1 MAERSAKLRLGVF
14 MAMGLFGLAGLAIL
28 FGGAPRLFDNRE
40 IYVVT
45 FGEAPGLA
53 PGTPVRK
60 SGVRIGEVTALDLD
74 QETGQVKATIR
85 VDKRYLPRQNEEA
98 TIFRGLLSGDT
109 SLDFIPKV
117 TADGQPV
124 TTRGDTY
131 PVNVEITGQTPI
143 NPNTLVRQA
152 SGVLP
157 SAQESMARILNS
169 VQRVEQAVPKVEQA
183 FIEIAGLAR
192 SSREFVPELRR
203 TNEKVQAILAFA
215 DPQGG
220 NEKPGEAGLKT
231 TLNDLRDLI
240 RTAKPL
246 VEDLRK
252 VIKDNESELNATLKA
267 VRTTAE
273 EAKDL
278 LSVDNR
284 KAFSETLKNVSIAS
298 DDFIKT
304 LRLAG
309 IFLDQGEKTLKEF
322 NGRWPRFDEIL
333 TSTNSAVKSADSAF
347 KSADSAMKD
356 VQSVTKPL
364 AESTGPIFK
373 NVGTASDEL
382 AKTLVELRATIHA
395 INRSDG
401 TLQKVIT
408 DPTLYNQLNESA
420 LALTRTLQ
428 RAEKVAAD
436 LQVFSDKVARR
447 PELIGV
453 GGALKQNSGLKES
466 PSATTR
472 EEALRPTPLPPTPV
486 GPIVPAYRQPLL
498 PRSGGDL
505 PPR

>member
-14 MAMGLFGLAGLAIL
+14 MAMGLFGLAGLAVL
-28 FGGAPRLFDNRE
+28 FGGAPRLFDSRE
-40 IYVVT
+40 KYVVT
-45 FGEAPGLA
+45 FGEAPGIA

-60 SGVRIGEVTALDLD
+60 SGVRVGEVTALDLD
-74 QETGQVKATIR
+74 ETSSQVKVTIR
-85 VDKRYLPRQNEEA
+85 IDKRYLPRQNEDA
-98 TIFRGLLSGDT
+98 TIFRGILSGDT

-117 TADGQPV
+117 NADGQPV
-124 TTRGDTY
+124 QALGDTY
-131 PVNVEITGQTPI
+131 PINVEIAGQTPI
-143 NPNTLVRQA
+143 NANTLVRQA

-203 TNEKVQAILAFA
+203 TNEKVQAILAFNDLPGA
-215 DPQGG
+215 ND
-220 NEKPGEAGLKT
+220 KPGQEGGLKA
-231 TLNDLRDLI
+231 TLNEVRDLI
-240 RTAKPL
+240 RTVKPL
-246 VEDLRK
+246 IEDLRK
-252 VIKDNESELNATLKA
+252 VVKDNEAELNGTLKA
-267 VRTTAE
+267 VRSTAE

-278 LSVDNR
+278 LSADNR

-347 KSADSAMKD
+347 RTVDSAAKD
-356 VQSVTKPL
+356 IQAVTKPL

-408 DPTLYNQLNESA
+408 DPTLYNQLNDSA
-420 LALTRTLQ
+420 VALTRTLQ
-428 RAEKVAAD
+428 RAEKVASD
-436 LQVFSDKVARR
+436 LQVFADKVARR
-447 PELIGV
+447 PEIIGI
-453 GGALKQNSGLKES
+453 GGALKPNSGLKES
-466 PSATTR
+466 PSAPTR
-472 EEALRPTPLPPTPV
+472 EEALRPTPV
-486 GPIVPAYRQPLL
+486 GPVVPAYRQPLV
-498 PRSGGDL
+498 PRTGDL